1 MKKRKITILSI
12 IFILFFNICHA
23 ESIQEEITKIEKEAD
38 NYKFTLEN
46 TELQQYKNIISYEL
60 YLLWDNEL
68 NSLWKRL
75 FKEVNT
81 TEKKKLLIQQKEWIN
96 RKKENIK
103 IAGQPYE
110 GGSIQSLVCNIR
122 AMEMTKARVYI
133 LAKYLAHIR
142 KESFIISNETKEW
155 IDYEDPSLDNVFEL
169 FEGCWEIYEKTG
181 NYICIERSNMSFYGV
196 EGSNWTLWISD
207 GIVLSDLDIYSY
219 TKDSIIFKVS
229 NKDKNIFYQLSVN
242 IDYSM
247 VLVFG
252 NSLEDFDRNNAIF
265 SYDFRENSKKL
276 EKFIEKSNY

>member
-46 TELQQYKNIISYEL
+46 TEPQQYKNIISYEL
-60 YLLWDNEL
+60 YRLWDNEL

-122 AMEMTKARVYI
+122 AMEMTKEEQNQTALYLMNNIIPKRNIIIQQMLEMAIKLSRLSKI
-133 LAKYLAHIR
+133 LNL
-142 KESFIISNETKEW
+142 
-155 IDYEDPSLDNVFEL
+155 
-169 FEGCWEIYEKTG
+169 
-181 NYICIERSNMSFYGV
+181 
-196 EGSNWTLWISD
+196 
-207 GIVLSDLDIYSY
+207 
-219 TKDSIIFKVS
+219 
-229 NKDKNIFYQLSVN
+229 
-242 IDYSM
+242 
-247 VLVFG
+247 
-252 NSLEDFDRNNAIF
+252 
-265 SYDFRENSKKL
+265 
-276 EKFIEKSNY
+276 